1 MNLTAL
7 SILETISQSD
17 SLQQAALKLH
27 KTQPALS
34 MALRKLEQQ
43 CGFALVDRSAYRLK
57 LTPAGERYFQQAR
70 QVLHHS
76 AQLKSLARHLSQGA
90 EASLRISIDESVLA
104 EPYLTAIQQAQQ
116 QFPHTELSISFDY
129 RLLALEKLKQQQTD
143 LAISPWFPVFIS
155 LGEFLPQRVGEFE
168 LIPVAS
174 AELLQQFAEPLSHTE
189 HLHALPQLV
198 ADSQALDFDSSK
210 LLPLQSAHRVK
221 VNNSNALK
229 HALRA
234 SLGWSMVARHQIKA
248 ELDSGELVQLR
259 LQDFPLQLR
268 GNVHLVR
275 HRDQL
280 LGPVAE
286 FLWQQWTSMAQVG
299 DESSIN

>member
-1 MNLTAL
+1 MNITAL
-7 SILETISQSD
+7 SILEAIHQSD

-43 CGFALVDRSAYRLK
+43 CGFTLVDRSAYRLK

-90 EASLRISIDESVLA
+90 EASLRIAIDESVAA
-104 EPYLTAIQQAQQ
+104 EPYLAAIREAQQ
-116 QFPHTELSISFDY
+116 RFPHTELSISFDY
-129 RLLALEKLKQQQTD
+129 RLLALEKLKHQQTD

-155 LGEFLPQRVGEFE
+155 LGEFLPQSVGSFE
-168 LIPVAS
+168 LTLVAS
-174 AELLQQFAEPLSHTE
+174 PQLLQRLTEPLSQIQQ
-189 HLHALPQLV
+189 LHALPQLV
-198 ADSQALDFDSSK
+198 ADSQALDFDSGK
-210 LLPLQSAHRVK
+210 LLPLQSAQRVK
-221 VNNSNALK
+221 VNNSLALK
-229 HALRA
+229 HALLA
-234 SLGWSMVARHQIKA
+234 SLGWGMVASHQVQS
-248 ELDSGELVQLR
+248 ELANGDLVKLQLD
-259 LQDFPLQLR
+259 DFPPQIQ
-268 GNVHLVR
+268 GDVHLVR

-286 FLWQQWTSMAQVG
+286 FLWQQWTGLVPAV
-299 DESSIN
+299 